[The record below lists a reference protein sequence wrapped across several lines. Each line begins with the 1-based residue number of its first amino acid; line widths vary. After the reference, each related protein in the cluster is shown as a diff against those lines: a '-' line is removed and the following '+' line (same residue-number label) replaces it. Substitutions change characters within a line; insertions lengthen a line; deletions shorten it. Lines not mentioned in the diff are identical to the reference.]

1 MQQNEIDD
9 LRRVRSFGA
18 TFHTDKIEPHKYF
31 TTYLKIAADLGPR
44 ASVCELGTWQGEA
57 LRMGQAL
64 FPLGRV
70 TGVDYQAYERRW
82 PEKTIQVIAFQ
93 HDPRLP
99 SLLTEAGAAPFDL
112 IVDDASH
119 QGGPTRSSF
128 AMLWPL
134 VSAGGYYV
142 IEDWNMALERPDED
156 FLASVTDLTRLLAS
170 RDVECDW
177 VHYQWGLAIA
187 HKKGNAGGVSL

>member
-1 MQQNEIDD
+1 MQQNEIAD
-9 LRRVRSFGA
+9 LRHVRSFGA

-44 ASVCELGTWQGEA
+44 ASVCELGVWQGES
-57 LRMGQAL
+57 LRMWQAL

-70 TGVDYQAYERRW
+70 TGVDYQADGRRW

-99 SLLTEAGAAPFDL
+99 HLLTEAGSAPLDL

-119 QGGPTRSSF
+119 RGAETAKSF
-128 AMLWPL
+128 ELLWPL

-142 IEDWNMALERPDED
+142 IEDWNMALERPDEE
-156 FLASVTDLTRLLAS
+156 FLSSVTDLTRLLAS